1 MVSSAISQVGVI
13 ESVPM
18 SALNVEIKRVKVT
31 DLLTITQ
38 MAYANMTGVD
48 PQFTELVGN
57 PLGRLMGYF
66 LFPFYFGLSGEGYK
80 AVCKGKIVGC
90 AYLHLNKHSG
100 YVFNVNVNHAYRRQ
114 GVGRQLM
121 NHLEAVTEAQGRHLM
136 ALQVEDS
143 NLPAKRLYQELG
155 YRAYH
160 PHFLRLDS
168 SGGVRQAA
176 ESAVSLEPINRSW
189 GRRFFSRYQTMER
202 REGDSWAAKVL
213 ADYRDHDVDGG
224 KFWRCLLNG
233 EEVGAAWQQRN
244 NGSVNLTLALKPEYW
259 GHIGESGLVK
269 RLMEDQSAQDRS
281 RVDLF
286 LSSSSHHKA
295 AVSIFLGLG
304 FKEMVQ
310 PRLLMVKVMG

>member
-1 MVSSAISQVGVI
+1 
-13 ESVPM
+13 M
-18 SALNVEIKRVKVT
+18 SGLNVEIKRVQVT
-31 DLLTITQ
+31 DLLTITR

-80 AVCKGKIVGC
+80 AVYEGKIAGC

-121 NHLEAVTEAQGRHLM
+121 NHLESVTKANGRHLI

-143 NLPAKRLYQELG
+143 NVPAKRLYQELG
-155 YRAYH
+155 YRSFH
-160 PHFLRLDS
+160 PHYLRFDG
-168 SGGVRQAA
+168 SGGVRLAV
-176 ESAVSLEPINRSW
+176 ESAVTLEPLNRSW

-202 REGDSWAAKVL
+202 REGDGWAVKAL
-213 ADYRDHDVDGG
+213 ADYRNNEALSG

-233 EEVGAAWQQRN
+233 EEAGAAWQQES
-244 NGSVNLTLALKPEYW
+244 NGGISLTLALKAEFW

-269 RLMEDQSAQDRS
+269 QLMDKSPQDRS

-295 AVSIFLGLG
+295 AVSMFKRLG
-304 FKEMVQ
+304 FKEMIQ
-310 PRLLMVKVMG
+310 PRLLMVKEIK

>member
-1 MVSSAISQVGVI
+1 
-13 ESVPM
+13 M
-18 SALNVEIKRVKVT
+18 SALSVEIKRVKVT
-31 DLLTITQ
+31 DLLTITR

-57 PLGRLMGYF
+57 PLGRLMGYL

-80 AVCKGKIVGC
+80 AVYDGKIVGC

-100 YVFNVNVNHAYRRQ
+100 YVFNVNVNRAYRRQ

-121 NHLEAVTEAQGRHLM
+121 NHLEALTEAHGRHLM

-143 NLPAKRLYQELG
+143 NTPAKRLYQELG
-155 YRAYH
+155 YRAFH
-160 PHFLRLDS
+160 PHFLRYE
-168 SGGVRQAA
+168 GVGEVRAV
-176 ESAVSLEPINRSW
+176 ESAVALESLNRNW
-189 GRRFFSRYQTMER
+189 GPRFFSRYQMMER
-202 REGDSWAAKVL
+202 REGDGWAAKAV
-213 ADYRDHDVDGG
+213 ADYREHEALSG

-233 EEVGAAWQQRN
+233 EEAGAAMQEQTDGRV
-244 NGSVNLTLALKPEYW
+244 SLTLALKPEFW

-269 RLMEDQSAQDRS
+269 QLMDKTAEERS
-281 RVDLF
+281 RLDLF

-295 AVSIFLGLG
+295 AVPMFARLG

-310 PRLLMVKVMG
+310 PRLLMVKVIG